1 MNNQV
6 TDWILRVGDGNN
18 LIRSSK
24 YKIWGIQSTTVH
36 GKSFIKNVKE
46 GDRLWFIKS
55 KSNGK
60 ILAVATYVSHNKREF
75 GPLIDLSMTNEELG
89 WDNKDTDWIS
99 DTEIHYKNLYNLTY
113 CDLLTNIKGASTI
126 RQYNEKCSIDLPFE
140 YKYIVKYSNITFEL

>member
-24 YKIWGIQSTTVH
+24 YKIWGIQSTTNC
-36 GKSFIKNVKE
+36 GKSFIKNVKV

-60 ILAVATYVSHNKREF
+60 ILAVATYVSHNKRSDIS
-75 GPLIDLSMTNEELG
+75 LTNEQLG
-89 WDNKDTDWIS
+89 WDNEDTDWVS
-99 DTEIHYKNLYNLTY
+99 DTEIHYKDLYNLTY
-113 CDLLTNIKGASTI
+113 CDLLSKIKGNVSI
-126 RQYNEKCSIDLPFE
+126 RKYNEKCCIDLPFE
-140 YKYIVKYSNITFEL
+140 YKYIVKYSKITFEL